1 MYSYET
7 SDGTANAGEDYVSK
21 SGELVFEEGEYI
33 KSIPIDIIDDDV
45 WEETETFFVRLFNPS
60 RGTEMD
66 KICVTQV
73 SIINDD
79 GSWSFILDY

>member
-1 MYSYET
+1 MEI
-7 SDGTANAGEDYVSK
+7 E
-21 SGELVFEEGEYI
+21 
-33 KSIPIDIIDDDV
+33 IIDDDV
-45 WEETETFFVRLFNPS
+45 WEETETFFVRLFNPT

-79 GSWSFILDY
+79 GWLLVVDSFKTNIFNYMT

>member
-1 MYSYET
+1 MEI
-7 SDGTANAGEDYVSK
+7 E
-21 SGELVFEEGEYI
+21 
-33 KSIPIDIIDDDV
+33 IIDDDV
-45 WEETETFFVRLFNPS
+45 WEETETFFVRLYNPS

-79 GSWSFILDY
+79 GKLISKLVN